1 MLLGALLALS
11 VSAYGSATPTPV
23 AIPSEIVKLAD
34 GIRTEKVRSK
44 RIALFTDFQ
53 ADLKRRIGGI
63 PENIPESD
71 VPKAQLLYELDIY
84 LGALK
89 AETMNPASCP
99 AVLRSLQQMANPTN
113 VDDSEVPATG
123 RLALDVVKAA
133 CAP

>member
-1 MLLGALLALS
+1 MLLGAFLALAT
-11 VSAYGSATPTPV
+11 SAYGSATPTPV
-23 AIPSEIVKLAD
+23 VIPSEIVKLAD
-34 GIRTEKVRSK
+34 GIRTEKVRTK
-44 RIALFTDFQ
+44 RLALFSDFQ
-53 ADLKRRIGGI
+53 ADLKRRVGEI

-71 VPKAQLLYELDIY
+71 VPKVQILYELDIY

-89 AETMNPASCP
+89 PETMNPANCGP
-99 AVLRSLQQMANPTN
+99 VLKSLQQMANPTN